1 LEILLRHID
10 QAIAGRRDGAG
21 RQARRETMQE
31 QRNEYTTGG
40 ESTGATERSWDST
53 ERRAEEAASELGR
66 KARRVKDD
74 ASETLRSAREKVEVA
89 YDRTADQA
97 TRMYRNARE
106 YAVANPGVAAAVT
119 FAAGVGVGMMVSGR
133 NGSRIYRQGLIPV
146 VAVALAQ
153 AVLDVFDE
161 AR

>member
-1 LEILLRHID
+1 M
-10 QAIAGRRDGAG
+10 
-21 RQARRETMQE
+21 TMQE
-31 QRNEYTTGG
+31 QRNDYTGVGG
-40 ESTGATERSWDST
+40 ESAGTTDRSWDSP
-53 ERRAEEAASELGR
+53 ERRAEEAASEVGR
-66 KARRVKDD
+66 RARRMRDE
-74 ASETLRSAREKVEVA
+74 ASDTLRTAKEKVEVA

-97 TRMYRNARE
+97 ARAYQSARE

-119 FAAGVGVGMMVSGR
+119 FAAGVGVGMMLSGR